1 MFKET
6 EKFII
11 EVKGI
16 IENDV
21 FEEFFKN
28 FSNGF
33 DAIDSFF
40 EINYDKLKIYL
51 LSKEDLNKVVK
62 EKSNQYKNIDVPDWL
77 VGFSTF
83 SEAYI
88 KIPDQTTLDEL
99 SKVALHEATHL
110 ISYKLS
116 TQNKRLKLLDE
127 GLAVYLSNQYEGKR
141 LSPWV
146 NAYLKGTLPKVSDF
160 ITYDSNEFASR
171 KRLHTFIFNNRIS
184 NHSLWQSNFFKMAS
198 NTIRIY
204 ISTTSN
210 RRRVSK
216 LYNTKN
222 RDTN

>member
-1 MFKET
+1 MLKES
-6 EKFII
+6 EKFVI

-16 IENDV
+16 IENDI

-40 EINYDKLKIYL
+40 EINYDKLKINL

-62 EKSNQYKNIDVPDWL
+62 EKSIQYKNTDVPSWI

-88 KIPDQTTLDEL
+88 KIPSKTTLDEL

-110 ISYKLS
+110 ISYKLG

-141 LSPWV
+141 LSPWI
-146 NAYLKGTLPKVSDF
+146 NIYLKGNLPKVSDF
-160 ITYDSNEFASR
+160 ITYDSNEFASK
-171 KRLHTFIFNNRIS
+171 KRLHPIIFNNRVPNYS
-184 NHSLWQSNFFKMAS
+184 F
-198 NTIRIY
+198 R
-204 ISTTSN
+204 
-210 RRRVSK
+210 
-216 LYNTKN
+216 
-222 RDTN
+222 

>member
-88 KIPDQTTLDEL
+88 KIPDQTTLDEI

-127 GLAVYLSNQYEGKR
+127 GKR

-160 ITYDSNEFASR
+160 ITYNSNEFASR
-171 KRLHTFIFNNRIS
+171 KRLYTFIFNNRIS

-198 NTIRIY
+198 NAIRIY
-204 ISTTSN
+204 TSTTSN